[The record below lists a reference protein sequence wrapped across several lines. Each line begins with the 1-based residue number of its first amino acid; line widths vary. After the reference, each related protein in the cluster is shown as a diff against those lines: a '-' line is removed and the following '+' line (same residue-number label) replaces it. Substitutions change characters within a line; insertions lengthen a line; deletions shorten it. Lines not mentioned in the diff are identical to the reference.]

1 MIKRLL
7 IANRGEIA
15 VRIIR
20 TCRMMN
26 ITTIAIY
33 SEVDKNSLHV
43 QLADEA
49 ICIGPNQSAESY
61 LDIDRILEACK
72 MSKADAIH
80 PGYGFLSESTTF
92 RKRVEEENI
101 IFVGPS
107 YNTMDLMGDKIKARE
122 TMYHADVPIIPGS
135 IGEVIT
141 IEEARNVALE
151 VDYPFVIK
159 AASGGGGKGIRIVN
173 DESELEKCFK
183 EAQSEGEKYFSD
195 KRVYIET
202 FIDKARHV
210 EVQVL
215 GSSHGEVIHLGER
228 DCSIQRKNQKLIE
241 EAPCAALDEHTRTS
255 LHDDAVK
262 AAKACNYESAGTIEF
277 LLTDDGYYFLEM
289 NTRIQVEHTVT
300 ELLTGVDLIKQQIL
314 MANGEHLTI
323 GQEDIRFDGH
333 VIECRI
339 NAENPEKEFRP
350 AAGKVKA
357 LHLPNGFNTRVDSML
372 YDNYLIPPYYDSL
385 VAKILVKGTDRLE
398 AIEKMKGTLEETV
411 IDGFPT
417 TLDFLYRVLSYEPY
431 IKNDITIKFLHEH
444 KIV

>member
-33 SEVDKNSLHV
+33 SEADKNSLHV

-61 LDIDRILEACK
+61 LDIDRILEACN
-72 MSKADAIH
+72 MSKAGAIH

-92 RKRVEEENI
+92 RQRVDEENI
-101 IFVGPS
+101 IFIGPS
-107 YNTMDLMGDKIKARE
+107 FKTMDLMGDKIKARE
-122 TMYHADVPIIPGS
+122 TMYQANVPIIPGS
-135 IGEVIT
+135 IGEVKT
-141 IEEARNVALE
+141 VEEAREIAEKVGF
-151 VDYPFVIK
+151 PFVIK
-159 AASGGGGKGIRIVN
+159 AASGGGGKGIRIVH
-173 DESELEKCFK
+173 EASELEKNFK
-183 EAQSEGEKYFSD
+183 EAQSEGEKYFGD

-215 GSSHGEVIHLGER
+215 GSRHGEAIHLGER

-241 EAPCAALDEHTRTS
+241 EAPCTALDSKTRAS
-255 LHDDAVK
+255 LHADAVK

-277 LLTDDGYYFLEM
+277 LLTDNGYYFLEM

-314 MANGEHLTI
+314 MANGEHLSLK
-323 GQEDIRFDGH
+323 QEDIKFEGH

-339 NAENPEKEFRP
+339 NAENPEKQFRP
-350 AAGKVKA
+350 AAGKVLA

-372 YDNYLIPPYYDSL
+372 YDGYMIPPYYDSL

-431 IKNDITIKFLHEH
+431 INNDITIKFLHEH

>member
-33 SEVDKNSLHV
+33 SEADKNSLHV

-61 LDIDRILEACK
+61 LDIDRILEACN

-92 RKRVEEENI
+92 RQRVDEENI

-107 YNTMDLMGDKIKARE
+107 FKTMDLMGDKIKARE
-122 TMYHADVPIIPGS
+122 TMYQANVPIIPGS
-135 IGEVIT
+135 IGEVKT
-141 IEEARNVALE
+141 VEEARQIAEKVGF
-151 VDYPFVIK
+151 PFVIK
-159 AASGGGGKGIRIVN
+159 AASGGGGKGIRIVH
-173 DESELEKCFK
+173 EASELEKNFK
-183 EAQSEGEKYFSD
+183 EAQSEGEKYFGD

-215 GSSHGEVIHLGER
+215 GSRHGEAIHLGER

-241 EAPCAALDEHTRTS
+241 EAPCTALDSKTRAS
-255 LHDDAVK
+255 LHADAVK

-277 LLTDDGYYFLEM
+277 LLTDNGYYFLEM

-314 MANGEHLTI
+314 MENGEHLSLK
-323 GQEDIRFDGH
+323 QEDIKFEGH

-339 NAENPEKEFRP
+339 NAENPEKQFRP
-350 AAGKVKA
+350 AAGKVLA

-372 YDNYLIPPYYDSL
+372 YDGYMIPPYYDSL

-431 IKNDITIKFLHEH
+431 INNDITIKFLHEH

>member
-80 PGYGFLSESTTF
+80 PGYGFLSESTIF

-135 IGEVIT
+135 IGEVKT

-195 KRVYIET
+195 KRVYIEI

-323 GQEDIRFDGH
+323 GREDIRFDGH

>member
-33 SEVDKNSLHV
+33 SEADRNSLHV

-61 LDIDRILEACK
+61 LDIDRILEACN

-92 RKRVEEENI
+92 RQRVDEENI

-107 YNTMDLMGDKIKARE
+107 FKTMDLMGDKIKARE
-122 TMYHADVPIIPGS
+122 TMYQANVPIIPGS
-135 IGEVIT
+135 IGEVKT
-141 IEEARNVALE
+141 VEEARETAEKVGF
-151 VDYPFVIK
+151 PFVIK
-159 AASGGGGKGIRIVN
+159 AASGGGGKGIRIVH
-173 DESELEKCFK
+173 EASELEKNFK
-183 EAQSEGEKYFSD
+183 EAQSEGEKYFGD

-215 GSSHGEVIHLGER
+215 GSRHGEAIHLGER

-241 EAPCAALDEHTRTS
+241 EAPCTALDSKTRAS
-255 LHDDAVK
+255 LHADAVK

-277 LLTDDGYYFLEM
+277 LLTDNGYYFLEM

-314 MANGEHLTI
+314 MANGEHLSLK
-323 GQEDIRFDGH
+323 QEDIKFEGH

-339 NAENPEKEFRP
+339 NAENPEKQFRP
-350 AAGKVKA
+350 AAGKVLA

-372 YDNYLIPPYYDSL
+372 YDGYMIPPYYDSL

-431 IKNDITIKFLHEH
+431 INNDITIKFLHEH

>member
-1 MIKRLL
+1 MKRLL

-92 RKRVEEENI
+92 RKRVEEEKI

-135 IGEVIT
+135 IGEVKT

-215 GSSHGEVIHLGER
+215 GSSHDEVIHLGER

>member
-33 SEVDKNSLHV
+33 SKADKDSLHV

-49 ICIGPNQSAESY
+49 ICIGPSQSSDSY
-61 LDIDRILEACK
+61 LDIERILEACK

-92 RKRVEEENI
+92 RKRVDEENI

-122 TMYHADVPIIPGS
+122 TMYNANVPIIPGS
-135 IGEVIT
+135 IGEVKT
-141 IEEARNVALE
+141 IKEAEEVAQK
-151 VDYPFVIK
+151 VGYPFVLK
-159 AASGGGGKGIRIVN
+159 AASGGGGKGIRIVQEP
-173 DESELEKCFK
+173 DQLEQFFK
-183 EAQSEGEKYFSD
+183 EAQSEGEKYFGD

-202 FIDKARHV
+202 FIDEARHV
-210 EVQVL
+210 EVQIL
-215 GSSHGEVIHLGER
+215 ASKHGEAIHLGER

-241 EAPCAALDEHTRTS
+241 EAPCAALDQVTRDS
-255 LHDDAVK
+255 LHADAVK

-314 MANGEHLTI
+314 VANGEKLSI
-323 GQEDIRFDGH
+323 NQEDIHFDGH

-339 NAENPEKEFRP
+339 NAENPEKQFRP
-350 AAGKVKA
+350 AAGVVQA

-372 YDNYLIPPYYDSL
+372 YDGYQIPPYYDSL
-385 VAKILVKGTDRLE
+385 VAKILVKGEDRLE

>member
-80 PGYGFLSESTTF
+80 PGYGFLSESTIF

-135 IGEVIT
+135 IGEVKT

-300 ELLTGVDLIKQQIL
+300 ELLMGVDLIKQQIL

-323 GQEDIRFDGH
+323 GREDIRFDGH

>member
-33 SEVDKNSLHV
+33 SEADKNSLHV

-61 LDIDRILEACK
+61 LDIDRILEACN

-92 RKRVEEENI
+92 RQRVDEENI

-107 YNTMDLMGDKIKARE
+107 FKTMDLMGDKIKARE
-122 TMYHADVPIIPGS
+122 TMYQANVPIIPGS
-135 IGEVIT
+135 IGEVKT
-141 IEEARNVALE
+141 VEEAREIAEKVGF
-151 VDYPFVIK
+151 PFVIK
-159 AASGGGGKGIRIVN
+159 AASGGGGKGIRIVH
-173 DESELEKCFK
+173 EASELEKNFK
-183 EAQSEGEKYFSD
+183 EAQSEGEKYFGD

-215 GSSHGEVIHLGER
+215 GSRHGEAIHLGER

-241 EAPCAALDEHTRTS
+241 EAPCTALDSKTRAS
-255 LHDDAVK
+255 LHADAVK

-277 LLTDDGYYFLEM
+277 LLTDNGYYFLEM

-314 MANGEHLTI
+314 MANGEHLSLK
-323 GQEDIRFDGH
+323 QEDIKFEGH

-339 NAENPEKEFRP
+339 NAENPEKQFRP
-350 AAGKVKA
+350 AAGKVLA

-372 YDNYLIPPYYDSL
+372 YDGYMIPPYYDSL

-398 AIEKMKGTLEETV
+398 AIEKVKGTLEETV

-431 IKNDITIKFLHEH
+431 INNDITIKFLHEH

>member
-33 SEVDKNSLHV
+33 SEADKNSLHV

-61 LDIDRILEACK
+61 LDIDRILEACN

-92 RKRVEEENI
+92 RQRVDEENI

-107 YNTMDLMGDKIKARE
+107 FKTMDLMGDKIKARE
-122 TMYHADVPIIPGS
+122 TMYQANVPIIPGS
-135 IGEVIT
+135 IGEVKT
-141 IEEARNVALE
+141 VEEAREIAGKVGF
-151 VDYPFVIK
+151 PFVIK
-159 AASGGGGKGIRIVN
+159 AASGGGGKGIRIVH
-173 DESELEKCFK
+173 EASELEKNFK
-183 EAQSEGEKYFSD
+183 EAQSEGEKYFGD

-215 GSSHGEVIHLGER
+215 GSRHGEAIHLGER

-241 EAPCAALDEHTRTS
+241 EAPCTALDSMTRAS
-255 LHDDAVK
+255 LHADAVK

-277 LLTDDGYYFLEM
+277 LLTDNGYYFLEM

-314 MANGEHLTI
+314 MANGEHLSLK
-323 GQEDIRFDGH
+323 QEDIKFEGH

-339 NAENPEKEFRP
+339 NAENPEKQFRP
-350 AAGKVKA
+350 AAGKVLA

-372 YDNYLIPPYYDSL
+372 YDGYMIPPYYDSL

-431 IKNDITIKFLHEH
+431 INNDITIKFLHEH

>member
-33 SEVDKNSLHV
+33 SEADKDSLHV

-49 ICIGPNQSAESY
+49 YCIGPNQSIDSY
-61 LDIDRILEACK
+61 LDIERILEACR
-72 MSKADAIH
+72 MSKAEAIH

-92 RKRVEEENI
+92 RKRVDEENL

-107 YNTMDLMGDKIKARE
+107 YSTMDLMGDKIKARE
-122 TMYHADVPIIPGS
+122 TMYNADVPIIPGS
-135 IGEVIT
+135 IGEVT
-141 IEEARNVALE
+141 DVADAKNIAKE
-151 VDYPFVIK
+151 INYPFVIK

-173 DESELEKCFK
+173 DETEVEKCFK
-183 EAQSEGEKYFSD
+183 EAQSEGEKYFND
-195 KRVYIET
+195 KRVYIEA

-215 GSSHGEVIHLGER
+215 GSKHKEAVHLGER

-241 EAPCAALDEHTRTS
+241 EAPCAALDKDTRDS
-255 LHDDAVK
+255 LHEDAVK
-262 AAKACNYESAGTIEF
+262 AALACDYEGAGTIEF

-300 ELLTGVDLIKQQIL
+300 ELLTDIDLIKQQIL
-314 MANGEHLTI
+314 MANGEHLKI
-323 GQEDIRFDGH
+323 KQEDINFNGH

-339 NAENPEKEFRP
+339 NAEDPEKKFRP
-350 AAGKVKA
+350 AAGKVNA
-357 LHLPNGFNTRVDSML
+357 LHLPNGFNTRIDSML
-372 YDNYLIPPYYDSL
+372 YNGYEIPPYYDSL
-385 VAKILVKGTDRLE
+385 VAKILVKGANRQE

-411 IDGFPT
+411 IEGFPT
-417 TLDFLYRVLSYEPY
+417 TLDFLYRVLSYQPY
-431 IKNDITIKFLHEH
+431 IDNDITIKFLHEH

>member
-80 PGYGFLSESTTF
+80 PGYGFLSESTIF

-135 IGEVIT
+135 IGEVKT

-323 GQEDIRFDGH
+323 GREDIRFDGH

>member
-33 SEVDKNSLHV
+33 SEADKNSLHV

-61 LDIDRILEACK
+61 LDIDRILEACS

-92 RKRVEEENI
+92 RQRVDDENI

-107 YNTMDLMGDKIKARE
+107 FKTMNLMGDKIKARE
-122 TMYHADVPIIPGS
+122 TMYQANVPIIPGS
-135 IGEVIT
+135 IGEVKT
-141 IEEARNVALE
+141 VEEAREIAEKVGF
-151 VDYPFVIK
+151 PFVIK
-159 AASGGGGKGIRIVN
+159 AASGGGGKGIRIVHE
-173 DESELEKCFK
+173 ESELEKNFK
-183 EAQSEGEKYFSD
+183 EAQSEGEKYFGD

-215 GSSHGEVIHLGER
+215 GSRHGEAIHLGER

-241 EAPCAALDEHTRTS
+241 EAPCTALDPKTRAS
-255 LHDDAVK
+255 LHADAVK

-277 LLTDDGYYFLEM
+277 LLTDNGYYFLEM

-314 MANGEHLTI
+314 MANGEHLSLK
-323 GQEDIRFDGH
+323 QEDIKFEGH

-339 NAENPEKEFRP
+339 NAENPEKQFRP
-350 AAGKVKA
+350 AAGKVLA

-372 YDNYLIPPYYDSL
+372 YDGYMIPPYYDSL
-385 VAKILVKGTDRLE
+385 VAKILVKGSDRLE

-431 IKNDITIKFLHEH
+431 INNDITIKFLHEH

>member
-33 SEVDKNSLHV
+33 SEADKNSLHV

-61 LDIDRILEACK
+61 LDIDRILEACN

-92 RKRVEEENI
+92 RQRVDEENI

-107 YNTMDLMGDKIKARE
+107 FKTMDLMGDKIKARE
-122 TMYHADVPIIPGS
+122 TMYQANVPIIPGS
-135 IGEVIT
+135 IGEVKT
-141 IEEARNVALE
+141 VEEARQITEKVGF
-151 VDYPFVIK
+151 PFVIK
-159 AASGGGGKGIRIVN
+159 AASGGGGKGIRIVH
-173 DESELEKCFK
+173 EASELEKNFK
-183 EAQSEGEKYFSD
+183 EAQSEGEKYFGD

-215 GSSHGEVIHLGER
+215 GSRHGEAIHLGER

-241 EAPCAALDEHTRTS
+241 EAPCTALDSKTRAS
-255 LHDDAVK
+255 LHADAVK

-277 LLTDDGYYFLEM
+277 LLTDNGYYFLEM

-314 MANGEHLTI
+314 MANGEHLSLK
-323 GQEDIRFDGH
+323 QEDIKFEGH

-339 NAENPEKEFRP
+339 NAENPEKQFRP
-350 AAGKVKA
+350 AAGKVLA

-372 YDNYLIPPYYDSL
+372 YDGYMIPPYYDSL

-431 IKNDITIKFLHEH
+431 INNDITIKFLHEH

>member
-135 IGEVIT
+135 IGEVKT

-277 LLTDDGYYFLEM
+277 LLTADGYYFLEM

-314 MANGEHLTI
+314 MANGERLTI

>member
-135 IGEVIT
+135 IGEVKT

-215 GSSHGEVIHLGER
+215 GSSHDEVIHLGER

-314 MANGEHLTI
+314 MANGERLTI

>member
-33 SEVDKNSLHV
+33 SEVDKHSLHV

-49 ICIGPNQSAESY
+49 ICIGPNQSTESY
-61 LDIDRILEACK
+61 LDINRILEACK
-72 MSKADAIH
+72 MSNADAIH
-80 PGYGFLSESTTF
+80 PGYGFLSESTAF

-107 YNTMDLMGDKIKARE
+107 YNTMNLMGDKIKARE

-135 IGEVIT
+135 IGEVKT
-141 IEEARNVALE
+141 IEEAHKVALE

-173 DESELEKCFK
+173 DESELEKGFK

-241 EAPCAALDEHTRTS
+241 EAPCSALDENTRAS
-255 LHDDAVK
+255 LHNDAVK

-323 GQEDIRFDGH
+323 AQENIQFDGH

-350 AAGKVKA
+350 GAGKVKA

-372 YDNYLIPPYYDSL
+372 YAHYVIPPYYDSL

>member
-33 SEVDKNSLHV
+33 SEADRNSLHV

-61 LDIDRILEACK
+61 LDIDRILEACN

-92 RKRVEEENI
+92 RQRVDEENI

-107 YNTMDLMGDKIKARE
+107 FKTMDLMGDKIKARE
-122 TMYHADVPIIPGS
+122 TMYQANVPIIPGS
-135 IGEVIT
+135 IGEVKT
-141 IEEARNVALE
+141 VEEARETAEKVGF
-151 VDYPFVIK
+151 PFVIK
-159 AASGGGGKGIRIVN
+159 AASGGGGKGIRIVH
-173 DESELEKCFK
+173 EATELEKNFK
-183 EAQSEGEKYFSD
+183 EAQSEGEKYFGD

-215 GSSHGEVIHLGER
+215 GSCHGEAIHLGER

-241 EAPCAALDEHTRTS
+241 EAPCTALDSKTRAS
-255 LHDDAVK
+255 LHADAVK

-277 LLTDDGYYFLEM
+277 LLTDNGYYFLEM

-314 MANGEHLTI
+314 MANGEHLSLK
-323 GQEDIRFDGH
+323 QEDIKFEGH

-339 NAENPEKEFRP
+339 NAENPEKQFRP
-350 AAGKVKA
+350 AAGKVLA

-372 YDNYLIPPYYDSL
+372 YDGYMIPPYYDSL

-431 IKNDITIKFLHEH
+431 INNDITIKFLHEH

>member
-135 IGEVIT
+135 IGEVKT

>member
-33 SEVDKNSLHV
+33 SEVDKDSLHV

-49 ICIGPNQSAESY
+49 YCIGPNQSIDSY
-61 LDIDRILEACK
+61 LDIERILEACK
-72 MSKADAIH
+72 LSKAEAIH

-92 RKRVEEENI
+92 RKRVDEENL

-122 TMYHADVPIIPGS
+122 TMYNADVPIIPGS
-135 IGEVIT
+135 IGEVTDAEDAKNIAKE
-141 IEEARNVALE
+141 IN
-151 VDYPFVIK
+151 YPFVIK

-173 DESELEKCFK
+173 DETEVEKYFK
-183 EAQSEGEKYFSD
+183 EAQSEGEKYFND
-195 KRVYIET
+195 KRVYVEA

-215 GSSHGEVIHLGER
+215 GSKHKEAIHLGER

-241 EAPCAALDEHTRTS
+241 EAPCAALDKGTRKL
-255 LHDDAVK
+255 LHEDAVK
-262 AAKACNYESAGTIEF
+262 AALACDYEGAGTIEF

-300 ELLTGVDLIKQQIL
+300 ELLTDIDLIKQQIL
-314 MANGEHLTI
+314 MANGEHLKI
-323 GQEDIRFDGH
+323 KQEAINFNGH

-339 NAENPEKEFRP
+339 NAEDPEKKFRP

-357 LHLPNGFNTRVDSML
+357 LHLPNGFNTRIDSML
-372 YDNYLIPPYYDSL
+372 YNGYEIPPYYDSL
-385 VAKILVKGTDRLE
+385 VAKILVKGTDRQE

-417 TLDFLYRVLSYEPY
+417 TLDFLYRVLSYQPY
-431 IKNDITIKFLHEH
+431 IDNDITIKFLHEH
-444 KIV
+444 RIV

>member
-33 SEVDKNSLHV
+33 SEADRNSLHV

-61 LDIDRILEACK
+61 LDIDRILEACN

-80 PGYGFLSESTTF
+80 PGYGFLSESTIF
-92 RKRVEEENI
+92 RQRVDEENI

-107 YNTMDLMGDKIKARE
+107 FKTMDLMGDKIKARE
-122 TMYHADVPIIPGS
+122 TMYQANVPIIPGS
-135 IGEVIT
+135 IGEVKT
-141 IEEARNVALE
+141 VEEARETAEKVGF
-151 VDYPFVIK
+151 PFVIK
-159 AASGGGGKGIRIVN
+159 AASGGGGKGIRIVH
-173 DESELEKCFK
+173 EASELEKNFK
-183 EAQSEGEKYFSD
+183 EAQSEGEKYFGD

-215 GSSHGEVIHLGER
+215 GSRHGEAIHLGER

-241 EAPCAALDEHTRTS
+241 EAPCTALDSKTRAS
-255 LHDDAVK
+255 LHADAVK

-277 LLTDDGYYFLEM
+277 LLTDNGYYFLEM

-314 MANGEHLTI
+314 MANGEHLSLK
-323 GQEDIRFDGH
+323 QEDIKFEGH

-339 NAENPEKEFRP
+339 NAENPEKQFRP
-350 AAGKVKA
+350 AAGKVLA

-372 YDNYLIPPYYDSL
+372 YDGYMIPPYYDSL

-431 IKNDITIKFLHEH
+431 INNDITIKFLHEH

>member
-80 PGYGFLSESTTF
+80 PGYGFLSESTIF

-135 IGEVIT
+135 IGEVKT

-277 LLTDDGYYFLEM
+277 LLTADGYYFLEM

-314 MANGEHLTI
+314 MANGELLTI

>member
-122 TMYHADVPIIPGS
+122 TMYHADVPFLPGS
-135 IGEVIT
+135 IGEVKS

-215 GSSHGEVIHLGER
+215 GSSHDEVIHLGER

-323 GQEDIRFDGH
+323 GREDIRFDGH

-350 AAGKVKA
+350 AAGKVEA

>member
-135 IGEVIT
+135 IGEVKT

-215 GSSHGEVIHLGER
+215 GSSHDEVIHLGER

>member
-1 MIKRLL
+1 MKRLL

-33 SEVDKNSLHV
+33 SKADKDSLHV

-49 ICIGPNQSAESY
+49 ICIGPSQSSDSY
-61 LDIDRILEACK
+61 LDIERILEACK
-72 MSKADAIH
+72 LSKADAIH

-92 RKRVEEENI
+92 RKRVDKENI

-122 TMYHADVPIIPGS
+122 TMYNANVPIIPGS
-135 IGEVIT
+135 IGKVKTVKEAEEV
-141 IEEARNVALE
+141 AQKVG
-151 VDYPFVIK
+151 YPFVLK
-159 AASGGGGKGIRIVN
+159 AASGGGGKGIRIVQEP
-173 DESELEKCFK
+173 DQLEQFFK
-183 EAQSEGEKYFSD
+183 EAQSEGEKYFGD

-202 FIDKARHV
+202 FIDEARHV
-210 EVQVL
+210 EVQIL
-215 GSSHGEVIHLGER
+215 ASKHGEAIHLGER

-241 EAPCAALDEHTRTS
+241 EAPCAALDQETRDS
-255 LHDDAVK
+255 LHVDAIK

-314 MANGEHLTI
+314 VANGEKLSI
-323 GQEDIRFDGH
+323 NQEDIHFDGH

-339 NAENPEKEFRP
+339 NAENPEKQFRP
-350 AAGKVKA
+350 AAGVVQA

-372 YDNYLIPPYYDSL
+372 YDGYQIPPYYDSL
-385 VAKILVKGTDRLE
+385 VAKILVKGEDRLE

>member
-33 SEVDKNSLHV
+33 SEADKNSLHV

-61 LDIDRILEACK
+61 LDIDRILEACN

-92 RKRVEEENI
+92 RQRVDEENI

-107 YNTMDLMGDKIKARE
+107 FKTMDLMGDKIKARE
-122 TMYHADVPIIPGS
+122 TMYQANVPIIPGS
-135 IGEVIT
+135 IGEVKT
-141 IEEARNVALE
+141 VEEARQIAEKVGF
-151 VDYPFVIK
+151 PFVIK
-159 AASGGGGKGIRIVN
+159 AASGGGGKGIRIVH
-173 DESELEKCFK
+173 EASELEKNFK
-183 EAQSEGEKYFSD
+183 EAQSEGEKYFGD

-215 GSSHGEVIHLGER
+215 GSRHGEAIHLGER

-241 EAPCAALDEHTRTS
+241 EAPCTALDSKTRAS
-255 LHDDAVK
+255 LHADAVK

-277 LLTDDGYYFLEM
+277 LLTDNGYYFLEM

-314 MANGEHLTI
+314 MANGEHLSLK
-323 GQEDIRFDGH
+323 QEDIKFEGH

-339 NAENPEKEFRP
+339 NAENPEKQFRP
-350 AAGKVKA
+350 AAGKVLA

-372 YDNYLIPPYYDSL
+372 YDGYMIPPYYDSL

-431 IKNDITIKFLHEH
+431 INNDITIKFLHEH

>member
-33 SEVDKNSLHV
+33 SEADKNSLHV

-61 LDIDRILEACK
+61 LDIDRILEACN

-92 RKRVEEENI
+92 RQRVDEENI

-107 YNTMDLMGDKIKARE
+107 FKTMDLMGDKIKARE
-122 TMYHADVPIIPGS
+122 TMYQANVPIIPGS
-135 IGEVIT
+135 IGEVKT
-141 IEEARNVALE
+141 VEEAREIAEKVGF
-151 VDYPFVIK
+151 PFVIK
-159 AASGGGGKGIRIVN
+159 AASGGGGKGIRIVH
-173 DESELEKCFK
+173 EASELEKNFK
-183 EAQSEGEKYFSD
+183 EAQSEGEKYFGD

-215 GSSHGEVIHLGER
+215 GSRHGEAIHLGER

-241 EAPCAALDEHTRTS
+241 EAPCTALDSKTRAS
-255 LHDDAVK
+255 LHADAVK

-277 LLTDDGYYFLEM
+277 LLTDNGYYFLEM

-314 MANGEHLTI
+314 MANGEHLSLK
-323 GQEDIRFDGH
+323 QEDIKFEGH

-339 NAENPEKEFRP
+339 NAENPEKQFRP
-350 AAGKVKA
+350 AAGKVLA

-372 YDNYLIPPYYDSL
+372 YDGYMIPPYYDSL

-417 TLDFLYRVLSYEPY
+417 TLDFLYCVLSYEPY
-431 IKNDITIKFLHEH
+431 INNDITIKFLHEH

>member
-1 MIKRLL
+1 MKRLL

-135 IGEVIT
+135 IGEVKT

-277 LLTDDGYYFLEM
+277 LLTADGYYFLEM

-314 MANGEHLTI
+314 MANGELLTI

>member
-135 IGEVIT
+135 IGEVKT

-277 LLTDDGYYFLEM
+277 LLTADGYYFLEM

-314 MANGEHLTI
+314 MANGERLTI

-417 TLDFLYRVLSYEPY
+417 TLDFLYSVLSYEPY

>member
-135 IGEVIT
+135 IGEVKT

-277 LLTDDGYYFLEM
+277 LLTADGYYFLEM

-314 MANGEHLTI
+314 MANGELLTI

>member
-33 SEVDKNSLHV
+33 SEADKNSLHV

-61 LDIDRILEACK
+61 LDIDRILEACN

-92 RKRVEEENI
+92 RQRVDEENI

-107 YNTMDLMGDKIKARE
+107 FKTMDLMGDKIKARE
-122 TMYHADVPIIPGS
+122 TMYQANVPIIPGS
-135 IGEVIT
+135 IGEVKT
-141 IEEARNVALE
+141 VEEAREIAEKVGF
-151 VDYPFVIK
+151 PFVIK
-159 AASGGGGKGIRIVN
+159 AASGGGGKGIRIVH
-173 DESELEKCFK
+173 EASELEKNFK
-183 EAQSEGEKYFSD
+183 EAQSEGEKYFGD

-215 GSSHGEVIHLGER
+215 GSRHGEAIHLGER

-241 EAPCAALDEHTRTS
+241 EAPCTALDSKTRAS
-255 LHDDAVK
+255 LHADAVK
-262 AAKACNYESAGTIEF
+262 GAKACNYESAGTIEF
-277 LLTDDGYYFLEM
+277 LLTDNGYYFLEM

-314 MANGEHLTI
+314 MANGEHLSLK
-323 GQEDIRFDGH
+323 QEDIKFEGH

-339 NAENPEKEFRP
+339 NAENPEKQFRP
-350 AAGKVKA
+350 AAGKVLA

-372 YDNYLIPPYYDSL
+372 YDGYMIPPYYDSL

-431 IKNDITIKFLHEH
+431 INNDITIKFLHEH

>member
-15 VRIIR
+15 VRIMR

-33 SEVDKNSLHV
+33 SQGDKNSLHV

-49 ICIGPNQSAESY
+49 YCIGPNPSTESY
-61 LDIDRILEACK
+61 LDIDRILEVAK
-72 MSKADAIH
+72 ISKADAIH

-92 RKRVEEENI
+92 RKRVDEENI

-107 YNTMDLMGDKIKARE
+107 YQTMDLMGDKIKARE
-122 TMYHADVPIIPGS
+122 TMYKANVPIIPGS
-135 IGEVIT
+135 IGEVKRV
-141 IEEARNVALE
+141 EDAYEVAKE
-151 VDYPFVIK
+151 VGYPFVIK

-173 DESELEKCFK
+173 DESELENYFK

-202 FIDKARHV
+202 FIDEARHV

-215 GSSHGEVIHLGER
+215 GSRYQEAIHLGER

-241 EAPCAALDEHTRTS
+241 EAPCAALDDETRKS
-255 LHDDAVK
+255 LHEDAVK
-262 AAKACNYESAGTIEF
+262 ATLACNYESAGTIEF
-277 LLTDDGYYFLEM
+277 LLTDNGYYFLEM

-300 ELLTGVDLIKQQIL
+300 ELLTGIDLIKQQIL
-314 MANGEHLTI
+314 MANGEHLTLK
-323 GQEDIRFDGH
+323 QEDIHFDGH

-339 NAENPEKEFRP
+339 NAEDPEKKFRP

-372 YDNYLIPPYYDSL
+372 YNGYEIPPYYDSL
-385 VAKILVKGTDRLE
+385 VAKILVKGTDRME

-417 TLDFLYRVLSYEPY
+417 TLDFLYRVLSYQPY
-431 IKNDITIKFLHEH
+431 IENDITIKFLHEH
-444 KIV
+444 KII

>member
-80 PGYGFLSESTTF
+80 PGYGFLSESTIF

-135 IGEVIT
+135 IGEVKT

-159 AASGGGGKGIRIVN
+159 AACGGGGKGIRIVN

-323 GQEDIRFDGH
+323 GREDIRFDGH

>member
-33 SEVDKNSLHV
+33 SKADKDSLHV

-49 ICIGPNQSAESY
+49 YCIGPNASTDSY
-61 LDIDRILEACK
+61 LYIDRILEACR

-92 RKRVEEENI
+92 RKRVEEEHL

-107 YNTMDLMGDKIKARE
+107 YNTMSLMGDKIKARE
-122 TMYHADVPIIPGS
+122 TMYHANVPIIPGS
-135 IGEVIT
+135 IGEVT
-141 IEEARNVALE
+141 TTDEAREIAN
-151 VDYPFVIK
+151 DIGYPFVIK
-159 AASGGGGKGIRIVN
+159 AASGGGGKGIRIVH
-173 DESELEKCFK
+173 ESSELEKAFK

-215 GSSHGEVIHLGER
+215 GSSHHEAIHLGER

-241 EAPCAALDEHTRTS
+241 EAPCQALDEATRNS
-255 LHDDAVK
+255 LHEDAVK
-262 AAKACNYESAGTIEF
+262 ATLACNYESAGTIEF

-300 ELLTGVDLIKQQIL
+300 ELLTGVDLIKEQIL
-314 MANGEHLTI
+314 IANKEHLSMK
-323 GQEDIRFDGH
+323 QEDINFNGH

-339 NAENPEKEFRP
+339 NAENPEKQFRP
-350 AAGKVKA
+350 AAGKVQA
-357 LHLPNGFNTRVDSML
+357 LHLPNGFNTRIDSML
-372 YDNYLIPPYYDSL
+372 YNGYEIPPYYDSL
-385 VAKILVKGTDRLE
+385 VAKILVKGVNRQE

-411 IDGFPT
+411 IEGFPT
-417 TLDFLYRVLSYEPY
+417 TLDFLYRILSYEPY
-431 IKNDITIKFLHEH
+431 ILNDITIKFLHEH
-444 KIV
+444 KLV

>member
-43 QLADEA
+43 QLAEEA

-80 PGYGFLSESTTF
+80 PGYGFLSESTIF

-135 IGEVIT
+135 IGEVKT

-323 GQEDIRFDGH
+323 GREDIRFDGH

-372 YDNYLIPPYYDSL
+372 YDNYLIPPYFDSL

>member
-33 SEVDKNSLHV
+33 SEADRNSLHV

-61 LDIDRILEACK
+61 LDIDRILEACN

-92 RKRVEEENI
+92 RQRVDEENI

-107 YNTMDLMGDKIKARE
+107 FKTMDLMGDKIKARE
-122 TMYHADVPIIPGS
+122 TMYQANVPIIPGS
-135 IGEVIT
+135 IGEVKT
-141 IEEARNVALE
+141 VEEARETAEKVGF
-151 VDYPFVIK
+151 PFVIK
-159 AASGGGGKGIRIVN
+159 AASGGGGKGIRIVH
-173 DESELEKCFK
+173 EASELEKNFK
-183 EAQSEGEKYFSD
+183 EAQSEGEKYFGD

-215 GSSHGEVIHLGER
+215 GSRHGEAIHLGER

-241 EAPCAALDEHTRTS
+241 EAPCTALDSKTRVS
-255 LHDDAVK
+255 LHADAVK

-277 LLTDDGYYFLEM
+277 LLTDNGYYFLEM

-314 MANGEHLTI
+314 MANGEHLSLK
-323 GQEDIRFDGH
+323 QEDIKFEGH

-339 NAENPEKEFRP
+339 NAENPEKQFRP
-350 AAGKVKA
+350 AAGKVLA

-372 YDNYLIPPYYDSL
+372 YDGYMIPPYYDSL

-431 IKNDITIKFLHEH
+431 INNDITIKFLHEH

>member
-33 SEVDKNSLHV
+33 SEADRNSLHV

-61 LDIDRILEACK
+61 LDIDRILEACN

-92 RKRVEEENI
+92 RQRVDEENI

-107 YNTMDLMGDKIKARE
+107 FKTMNLMGDKIKARE
-122 TMYHADVPIIPGS
+122 TMYQANVPIIPGS
-135 IGEVIT
+135 IGEVKT
-141 IEEARNVALE
+141 VEEARETAEKVGF
-151 VDYPFVIK
+151 PFVIK
-159 AASGGGGKGIRIVN
+159 AASGGGGKGIRIVH
-173 DESELEKCFK
+173 EASELEKNFK
-183 EAQSEGEKYFSD
+183 EAQSEGEKYFGD

-215 GSSHGEVIHLGER
+215 GSRHGEAIHLGER

-241 EAPCAALDEHTRTS
+241 EAPCTALDSKTRAS
-255 LHDDAVK
+255 LHADAVK

-277 LLTDDGYYFLEM
+277 LLTDNGYYFLEM

-314 MANGEHLTI
+314 MANGEHLSLK
-323 GQEDIRFDGH
+323 QEDIKFEGH

-339 NAENPEKEFRP
+339 NAENPEKQFRP
-350 AAGKVKA
+350 AAGKVLA

-372 YDNYLIPPYYDSL
+372 YDGYMIPPYYDSL

-431 IKNDITIKFLHEH
+431 INNDITIKFLHEH

>member
-33 SEVDKNSLHV
+33 SEADKDSLHV

-49 ICIGPNQSAESY
+49 YCIGPNQSIDSY
-61 LDIDRILEACK
+61 LDIERILEACK
-72 MSKADAIH
+72 LSKAEAIH

-92 RKRVEEENI
+92 RKRVDEENL

-122 TMYHADVPIIPGS
+122 TMYNANVPIIPGS
-135 IGEVIT
+135 IGEVTDAEDAKNIAKE
-141 IEEARNVALE
+141 IN
-151 VDYPFVIK
+151 YPFVIK

-173 DESELEKCFK
+173 DETEVEKCFK
-183 EAQSEGEKYFSD
+183 EAQSEGEKYFND
-195 KRVYIET
+195 KRVYIEA

-215 GSSHGEVIHLGER
+215 GSKHKEAIHLGER

-241 EAPCAALDEHTRTS
+241 EAPCAALDKDTRYS
-255 LHDDAVK
+255 LHEDAVK
-262 AAKACNYESAGTIEF
+262 AALACDYEGAGTIEF

-300 ELLTGVDLIKQQIL
+300 ELLTDIDLIKQQIL
-314 MANGEHLTI
+314 MANGERL
-323 GQEDIRFDGH
+323 
-333 VIECRI
+333 
-339 NAENPEKEFRP
+339 
-350 AAGKVKA
+350 
-357 LHLPNGFNTRVDSML
+357 
-372 YDNYLIPPYYDSL
+372 
-385 VAKILVKGTDRLE
+385 DR
-398 AIEKMKGTLEETV
+398 KSV
-411 IDGFPT
+411 
-417 TLDFLYRVLSYEPY
+417 V
-431 IKNDITIKFLHEH
+431 
-444 KIV
+444 